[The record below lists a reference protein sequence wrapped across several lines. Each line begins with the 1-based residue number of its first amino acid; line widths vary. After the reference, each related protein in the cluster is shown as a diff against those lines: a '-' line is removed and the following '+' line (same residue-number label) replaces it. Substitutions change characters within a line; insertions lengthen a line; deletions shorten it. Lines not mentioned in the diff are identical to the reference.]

1 MKRIMLILAI
11 FAMALLLSACG
22 GGSEAVSLTFE
33 GEDTFQFSPGSASV
47 QSGEEV
53 EITFNNIGALDH
65 TWTLVA
71 ADLDPNSISEADIIA
86 GATTGPVSSGE
97 SKTITFR
104 APEAGAYEFVCLIP
118 GHAAAGMVG
127 AFSVN

>member
-1 MKRIMLILAI
+1 MKRIMLIPAI

-22 GGSEAVSLTFE
+22 GGSEAISLTFE

-47 QSGEEV
+47 QAGTEV
-53 EITFNNIGALDH
+53 EVTFNNVGALDH
-65 TWTLVA
+65 TWTLVTPN
-71 ADLDPNSISEADIIA
+71 LDPNSIGEVDVIS

-97 SKTITFR
+97 SKTITFE
-104 APEAGAYEFVCLIP
+104 APQAGAYEFVCLIP

-127 AFSVN
+127 TLTVN